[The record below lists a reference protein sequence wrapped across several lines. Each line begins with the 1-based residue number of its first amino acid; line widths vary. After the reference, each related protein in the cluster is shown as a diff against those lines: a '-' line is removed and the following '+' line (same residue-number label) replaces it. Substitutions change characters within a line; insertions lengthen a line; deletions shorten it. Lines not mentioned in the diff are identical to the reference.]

1 MRCDCCNKKLSEF
14 ESTLRHAITG
24 EFLNTCVKCLD
35 SLGIPTLERE
45 DLKLQERVDEE
56 DSFLDEE

>member
-35 SLGIPTLERE
+35 GLGIPTLERE